1 VSDNSEQWIARQ
13 KKEVR
18 VLIVSLESA
27 YRAGTLTPLM
37 PDRPPAI
44 AGLERLMAMY
54 GNAAGD
60 GQGSSGRQIR
70 PTLFDEVL
78 NRFKVNLRPPMRWF
92 PAADVVITTGRKR
105 AEAITEEPATP
116 IVRHLRI
123 EGPTSEVQVRVDQ
136 LIASRRWGIGFTIPN
151 PEADKLVSHVLV
163 DSAVNKLG
171 TGLQD
176 VFRIETIWHPSQGK
190 PVGFVNTPNGTQFE
204 HLMLDILNENQQVA
218 QTARL
223 YEDFMEKTDIRVR
236 VPQLQ
241 RRHGARVQVTQ
252 ISRPQLHIRKLS
264 TIHKVEELVILSPL
278 SLAKEAVES
287 KYPLPFL
294 DECSACRPESI
305 PIAAEAIKAVL
316 LGAIENA
323 TKHPLGPMAA
333 VPQELRCLIR
343 DFVNAEAHRSTE
355 ELRRREEQAR
365 TRVVAPQ
372 EALVDLKGDG
382 ADGT

>member
-18 VLIVSLESA
+18 VLVVSLESA
-27 YRAGTLTPLM
+27 YRAGTLTPSM
-37 PDRPPAI
+37 PDRAPAF
-44 AGLERLMAMY
+44 AGLERFIAMY
-54 GNAAGD
+54 GSAAAD
-60 GQGSSGRQIR
+60 GQGIAGRQIR

-78 NRFKVNLRPPMRWF
+78 NQFKVNLRPPMRWF
-92 PAADVVITTGRKR
+92 PAADVVITD
-105 AEAITEEPATP
+105 EPTTP

-123 EGPTSEVQVRVDQ
+123 EGPTAEVQVRVDQ

-151 PEADKLVSHVLV
+151 AEADKLVANVLI
-163 DSAVNKLG
+163 DSAVHKLG
-171 TGLQD
+171 IGLQD
-176 VFRIETIWHPSQGK
+176 VFRIEKIWRPSQGR

-218 QTARL
+218 HKARL
-223 YEDFMEKTDIRVR
+223 YEDFMAKTDIRVR
-236 VPQLQ
+236 VPRLQ

-252 ISRPQLHIRKLS
+252 ISRPQLHVRKLS

-278 SLAKEAVES
+278 SLAQEAVES

-294 DECSACRPESI
+294 DECSAGRPDSI
-305 PIAAEAIKAVL
+305 PVAAEAIKAVL

-333 VPQELRCLIR
+333 VAPELRSLIR
-343 DFVNAEAHRSTE
+343 DFVNAEAHRSTG
-355 ELRRREEQAR
+355 ELRRREEQIR

-372 EALVDLKGDG
+372 APDPEPMPPI
-382 ADGT
+382 